1 MTKDLELRVF
11 FPLVDK
17 RVCGAK
23 PDTTLELKRAR
34 KEATLNFIVRWIKL
48 KTIVALYG
56 VIHKSS

>member
-34 KEATLNFIVRWIKL
+34 EEATLNFIVCWIKL
-48 KTIVALYG
+48 KRALDQA
-56 VIHKSS
+56 